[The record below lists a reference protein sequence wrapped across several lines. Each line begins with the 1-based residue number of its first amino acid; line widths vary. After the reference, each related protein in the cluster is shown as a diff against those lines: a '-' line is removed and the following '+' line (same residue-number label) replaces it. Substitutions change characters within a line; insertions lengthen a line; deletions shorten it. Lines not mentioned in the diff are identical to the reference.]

1 MSSPSP
7 METEQNPT
15 TDLNAAASQHSPPPP
30 PPPLPPED
38 KVLVPSTTILSLISS
53 SYTLHIPIS
62 QLIFV

>member
-38 KVLVPSTTILSLISS
+38 KVLVPSTAILSL
-53 SYTLHIPIS
+53 
-62 QLIFV
+62 